1 MEDLGKILRER
12 NWEKLLNFLKDS
24 TEANDLVLYE
34 NEVIRLQEESGR
46 K

>member
-1 MEDLGKILRER
+1 MTEIGEREQ
-12 NWEKLLNFLKDS
+12 KLEEIVKDS